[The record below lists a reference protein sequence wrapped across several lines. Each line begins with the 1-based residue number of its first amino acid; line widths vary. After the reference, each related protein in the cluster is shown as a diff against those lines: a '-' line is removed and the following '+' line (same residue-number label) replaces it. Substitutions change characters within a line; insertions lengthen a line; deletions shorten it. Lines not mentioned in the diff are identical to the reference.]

1 MKSLIS
7 KLSSCRSNM
16 FLGFGNPESNILI
29 VGQECAIDRIEQPCR
44 ARVEIDENVQEW
56 SEILCGRAPNGVRIF
71 VEKPYEYW
79 FTPREGYKYRHQGKN
94 EVPFSH
100 LKRSPRRNLKNG
112 DRGLGSTWY
121 NYSKVVENICG
132 RPYQYDDGCAFFDDC
147 FLTELSADCA
157 LNNAGTNGE
166 CTEKSIYERIAKL
179 LNQPFFQNFKIV
191 IVAAGRYDRKYGIN
205 YRKIFPKAKVLII
218 TPQLS
223 RMSNELKNK
232 IIENGKNGLT
242 GTYDLR

>member
-16 FLGFGNPESNILI
+16 FVGFGNPESNILI

-56 SEILCGRAPNGVRIF
+56 SEILCGGAPNGVRKF
-71 VEKPYEYW
+71 FEGSYEYW

-94 EVPFSH
+94 KVLFSP
-100 LKRSPRRNLKNG
+100 LKRSPKRILKNKEC
-112 DRGLGSTWY
+112 GLGNTWY

-132 RPYQYDDGCAFFDDC
+132 RQYQYDDGCAFFDDC

-157 LNNAGTNGE
+157 LNNTETNKNDTGT
-166 CTEKSIYERIAKL
+166 SIKERVGNL
-179 LNQPFFQNFKIV
+179 FNDSFFEHFEIV

-232 IIENGKNGLT
+232 IIDGLT
-242 GTYDLR
+242 GTYDDLR